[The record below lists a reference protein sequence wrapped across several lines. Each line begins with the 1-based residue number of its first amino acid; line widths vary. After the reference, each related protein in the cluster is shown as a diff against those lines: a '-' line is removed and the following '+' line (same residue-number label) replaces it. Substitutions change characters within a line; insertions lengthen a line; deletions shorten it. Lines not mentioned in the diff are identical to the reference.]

1 MRNVVARYIPILYT
15 VYQIFNNSA
24 VSSKIKPQT
33 FGKRKTAGNIRVI
46 FLSSFEEI
54 TYLSYCI
61 RDNPLKKKEL
71 CAETW

>member
-1 MRNVVARYIPILYT
+1 ME
-15 VYQIFNNSA
+15 
-24 VSSKIKPQT
+24 K

-61 RDNPLKKKEL
+61 RDNPLKEKGL
-71 CAETW
+71 CAET